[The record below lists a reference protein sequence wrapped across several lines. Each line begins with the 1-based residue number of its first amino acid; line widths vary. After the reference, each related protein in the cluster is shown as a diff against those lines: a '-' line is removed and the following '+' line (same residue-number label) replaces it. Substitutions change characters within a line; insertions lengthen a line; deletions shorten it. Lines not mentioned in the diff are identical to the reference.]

1 MTTINKQHGF
11 YGALAARYASPDHQN
26 AIWDITVKRL
36 GQICPEKSADEIL
49 EFLNGR
55 AGRHLADE
63 ILDGPGILS
72 YGVAMLRVAML
83 NKLKMAKWWAY
94 HTGATPRPIAVDKR
108 MLYRS
113 AIKNEMRNR
122 RIRKLVDGALACAQ
136 DDVWQTPEMWLKS
149 DPTGLDELEL
159 MWEQIQQELI
169 TKGTAHGND

>member
-1 MTTINKQHGF
+1 MTAINKQHGF
-11 YGALAARYASPDHQN
+11 YGALAAHYGSPDHRN
-26 AIWDITVKRL
+26 AIWDVTVKRL

-49 EFLNGR
+49 VFLNSR

-63 ILDGPGILS
+63 MFDGSGTPS

-94 HTGATPRPIAVDKR
+94 HTGTTSRPITVDKR

-122 RIRKLVDGALACAQ
+122 HIRKLVDGALACAQ
-136 DDVWQTPEMWLKS
+136 DDVCQTPEMWLKS
-149 DPTGLDELEL
+149 DLTGLDELEL
-159 MWEQIQQELI
+159 MWTQIQQELK
-169 TKGTAHGND
+169 TKGAALGND